1 MPMNKQLNKPTIQ
14 EDHKA
19 TLNLWVTRA
28 LVLTVI
34 VMSLLWGLTAE
45 MYKKDLDRTLM
56 RLKKLEKQ
64 ITIQRKP

>member
-1 MPMNKQLNKPTIQ
+1 MPLNKPVTPKDQNIRLQ
-14 EDHKA
+14 I
-19 TLNLWVTRA
+19 WVTRA
-28 LVLTVI
+28 LVLI
-34 VMSLLWGLTAE
+34 IILMSLLWGLTIE